1 MTFNGGHR
9 DGAELIDSL
18 DGIDMYPV
26 RKEYQVTET
35 RLHGRILLA
44 EDGEDNQDLISTLLR
59 DAGAEV
65 VIAENG
71 RVAVELAKTG
81 KFDLILMDMM
91 MPELDGYGAAAE
103 IRKAGLTIPVVALTA
118 NAMAEDRARCI
129 SAGCTDYLPKPIE
142 RAQLLATAATYIRK
156 DNTAA
161 DNSSAPHAPLT
172 ATSTIGADPKYKK
185 LLEKFV
191 SRLPDR
197 VTVLSKLMQEQNL
210 SELERAVHQ
219 LKGAGHGYGFSAIT
233 DIAARA
239 EEQIRAAGNVDTIRS
254 EVNGLIDLIR
264 SVQGY
269 DRSKENAGT

>member
-9 DGAELIDSL
+9 DGAQLIESL
-18 DGIDMYPV
+18 DGIDMFPV
-26 RKEYQVTET
+26 QKDYQVAET

-65 VIAENG
+65 VIAPNG
-71 RVAVELAKTG
+71 RVAVDLAKTG

-103 IRKAGLTIPVVALTA
+103 IRKLGMTIPIVALTA
-118 NAMAEDRARCI
+118 NAMAEDRGRCI
-129 SAGCTDYLPKPIE
+129 AAGCTDYLPKPIE
-142 RAQLLATAATYIRK
+142 RAQLLATAGTYIRK
-156 DNTAA
+156 DTTAA
-161 DNSSAPHAPLT
+161 DHSAAPHAPLM
-172 ATSTIGADPKYKK
+172 ATSTIGADPKYKR

-197 VTVLSKLMQEQNL
+197 VTALSKLMQEQNL
-210 SELERAVHQ
+210 SELERTVHQ

-233 DIAARA
+233 DVAARA
-239 EEQIRAAGNVDTIRS
+239 EEQIRAAGNLDTIRA

-269 DRSKENAGT
+269 DRSKENAGA